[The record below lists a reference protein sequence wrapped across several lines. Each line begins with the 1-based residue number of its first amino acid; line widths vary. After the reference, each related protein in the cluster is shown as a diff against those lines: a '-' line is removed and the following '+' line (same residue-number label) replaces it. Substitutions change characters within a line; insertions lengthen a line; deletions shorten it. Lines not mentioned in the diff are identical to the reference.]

1 MGWEAWDKAAKPPV
15 VKDHSFNIMT
25 SRINEHRKFNTGK
38 SYQTC
43 IAWKTINSKH
53 LREWTLQHNQQP
65 QALNGGKEQL
75 HQLIS
80 PCPPP
85 FRPHK
90 PLTHY
95 FLSSQAL
102 PPSLPLNY
110 IISQPHS
117 TPLAT
122 NLNR

>member
-53 LREWTLQHNQQP
+53 LREWTSQHNQQP

-75 HQLIS
+75 YQLIS